1 MSKYT
6 QTELCKILDTTKNTV
21 RRHGEKLSLTPKRV
35 GRTLLYSEDD
45 SAKLLEAITNS
56 SQHLYLE
63 NKKKCTGCGQILDTS
78 LFTPKT
84 GKPGRVIPQCK
95 ECCAERSRKFRRE
108 ITLEQKLKT
117 LLPESKRKD
126 VIQRQ
131 KISCTITLEQL
142 ISKYENQKGLCYY
155 TQIPMTLTS
164 GRHTVSLD
172 RVVPSLGYTDENTV
186 LCLDV
191 INRMK
196 LDSSVENFVS
206 LCAEVVKHHPDIHSN
221 ILYLGCTEVKYNPQG
236 QH

>member
-1 MSKYT
+1 MSDYT

-21 RRHGEKLSLTPKRV
+21 RRYAEKLGLTPKRV
-35 GRTLLYSEDD
+35 GRTLLYTEVDGE
-45 SAKLLEAITNS
+45 KLLEAITNS
-56 SQHLYLE
+56 TQHLYLE
-63 NKKKCTGCGQILDTS
+63 NKKKCTGCGEVLDTS
-78 LFTPKT
+78 LFTPRA
-84 GKPGRVIPQCK
+84 GRPGRVVSQCR
-95 ECCAERSRKFRRE
+95 ECCAKKTRKSRRE
-108 ITLEQKLKT
+108 FTVEQKLRT

-131 KISCTITLEQL
+131 KISCTITLKQL

-196 LDSSVENFVS
+196 LDSSVDDFVS
-206 LCAEVVKHHPDIHSN
+206 LCAEVVKHRPDTHSK
-221 ILYLGCTEVKYNPQG
+221 IQFPVCIEGECNPQG
-236 QH
+236 LH